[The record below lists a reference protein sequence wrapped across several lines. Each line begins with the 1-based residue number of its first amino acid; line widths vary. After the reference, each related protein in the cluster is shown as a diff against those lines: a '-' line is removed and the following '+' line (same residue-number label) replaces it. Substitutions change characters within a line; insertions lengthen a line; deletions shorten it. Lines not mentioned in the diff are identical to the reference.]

1 MAGARR
7 TVVHGVRAVAATSPW
22 SVEVGAPGVVL
33 RAQELALG
41 LQAGAPVPKVQGQAV
56 QPRGAEV
63 HRPAGRGPARWVWGR
78 PGEGVGGSGIAVRGL
93 PKLSPRA
100 GASQPSQVKA
110 GREGDSWSPG
120 LHSDV

>member
-7 TVVHGVRAVAATSPW
+7 TVVHGVRAIAATSPW
-22 SVEVGAPGVVL
+22 RVEVGAPSVVL

-78 PGEGVGGSGIAVRGL
+78 PGEGAGGSAIAARGL
-93 PKLSPRA
+93 RKRASDLGNSPRA

-110 GREGDSWSPG
+110 GREGDG
-120 LHSDV
+120 